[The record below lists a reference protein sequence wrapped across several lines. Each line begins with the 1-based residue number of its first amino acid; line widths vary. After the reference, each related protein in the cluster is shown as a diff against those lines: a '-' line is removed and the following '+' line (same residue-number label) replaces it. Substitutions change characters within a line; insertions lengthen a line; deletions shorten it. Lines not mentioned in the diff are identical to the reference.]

1 VNQTLT
7 CLSTATEV
15 AAPRGE
21 VSGRPAGD

>member
-21 VSGRPAGD
+21 VSGRPGGD